1 MTSETGEKLFIVL
14 VTAIFI
20 IGQSLWLLFQ
30 FKREEKFSRKFQLK
44 PKPNIGFLVQSK
56 NAIVNLFEISVG
68 FFGLLY
74 ALLSLALGVAI
85 IVGIP
90 VLALFVIIKIIKWFW
105 YF

>member
-30 FKREEKFSRKFQLK
+30 LKREEKFRGKFQLK
-44 PKPNIGFLVQSK
+44 PKQNIGLLQQCKAVFIS
-56 NAIVNLFEISVG
+56 LFEILVG

-74 ALLSLALGVAI
+74 ALLPLVLGVAI

-90 VLALFVIIKIIKWFW
+90 VLSLFVIIKIIKWVW

>member
-1 MTSETGEKLFIVL
+1 MTSETGEKLFIVS

-30 FKREEKFSRKFQLK
+30 FKREEKFRGKFQLK
-44 PKPNIGFLVQSK
+44 PKQNIGLLQQSK
-56 NAIVNLFEISVG
+56 AVFISIFEISVG

-74 ALLSLALGVAI
+74 ALLPLVLGVAI

-90 VLALFVIIKIIKWFW
+90 VLGLFVIIKIIKWVW

>member
-1 MTSETGEKLFIVL
+1 MTSETGEKLFIVV

-56 NAIVNLFEISVG
+56 NAIVNLFKISAG

-74 ALLSLALGVAI
+74 ALLSLVFGIAVI
-85 IVGIP
+85 FGIP
-90 VLALFVIIKIIKWFW
+90 VLALLAIIKFIKWAW

>member
-1 MTSETGEKLFIVL
+1 MTSETGEKLFIIV

-44 PKPNIGFLVQSK
+44 PKPNLGFFVQLK
-56 NAIVNLFEISVG
+56 NAIVNLFEISAG
-68 FFGLLY
+68 FFSLLY
-74 ALLSLALGVAI
+74 ALLALVFGIAVI
-85 IVGIP
+85 FGIP
-90 VLALFVIIKIIKWFW
+90 VLILLAIIKLIKWAW